1 MVIQFGSLCFLLSG
15 AVVLFV
21 PDQQLGTWQN
31 ILVIK
36 GLYGL
41 GRGVF
46 EGSCRAVYAE
56 LFVGPDLSTAFSA
69 QTLLAGFS
77 GGICYFIYGAL
88 SRDAI
93 ALITVVNGIFAI
105 ILYGMLLTLDYNRP
119 QSWGDLYRSLTR
131 CMGSRVRYT
140 EVGSINEVKE
150 TTSLKTSLITGNS
163 RYS

>member
-15 AVVLFV
+15 VVVLSV
-21 PDQQLGTWQN
+21 PNNNELGTWQN

-56 LFVGPDLSTAFSA
+56 LFVGNDLSTAFSA

-77 GGICYFIYGAL
+77 GGICYFIYGDL
-88 SRDAI
+88 TRDAI
-93 ALITVVNGIFAI
+93 ASITIVNGILALVMYAI
-105 ILYGMLLTLDYNRP
+105 LLRTDYHRP
-119 QSWGDLYRSLTR
+119 VTWSDLCKSLFK
-131 CMGSRVRYT
+131 CSLPCYV
-140 EVGSINEVKE
+140 NKDE
-150 TTSLKTSLITGNS
+150 TTSLRTALVTSYQ
-163 RYS
+163 RDYS